1 MGAPKGKVGITV
13 TPMFDTD
20 QKTDWFNLNCE
31 EQVFIRFGKLTY
43 VSQRMA
49 AFIDSLMHNTYSK
62 VKHRDGDEPTVEPIY
77 EKKFN
82 VRYEDDAEVRTQR
95 DNARLRMEN
104 KSKDDYISKLK
115 KRIEALEAD
124 PKKSKIEVAEA
135 KHLLKEMEEHL
146 GDNETDGGD
155 DEGSG
160 QDEEPVQTGGEDLV
174 TEEGQEGVNEDSIPD
189 GDQE

>member
-1 MGAPKGKVGITV
+1 
-13 TPMFDTD
+13 
-20 QKTDWFNLNCE
+20 
-31 EQVFIRFGKLTY
+31 
-43 VSQRMA
+43 
-49 AFIDSLMHNTYSK
+49 
-62 VKHRDGDEPTVEPIY
+62 
-77 EKKFN
+77 
-82 VRYEDDAEVRTQR
+82 
-95 DNARLRMEN
+95 MEN

-174 TEEGQEGVNEDSIPD
+174 TEDGQEGVNEDSIPD